1 MEYDNKTRKELI
13 AICKERG
20 IKGYSDKNRET
31 ICLLIHWSSQNTAID
46 PTLSTI
52 DTNDSDS
59 DSDSIITQTND
70 VVTKIPI
77 LISNTVQESDMDNSI
92 VITNRKYN
100 TIHEF
105 YGDFKRE
112 ETTTLNQIIQE
123 SVIDES
129 IVIKS
134 KKYKTIGDL
143 KKAGIRSMIQVTA
156 RMDWCIG
163 RDYLDKWLWDT
174 YYSKKEMLG
183 NLTMRIDNIS
193 NSICYREIMKR
204 CFNNVDILSNSKTKE
219 ILPKSTIDLITEL
232 HAISPSMLGTFI
244 DYLMRRIISELTGKL
259 FEDRRSS
266 RSGINHICKS
276 TINYE
281 EKSLSEL
288 KELCNGSD
296 VYMKHDDCGKIKW
309 TLSEMDKEEM
319 IEYLN
324 TKADNCKFSIECLNK
339 CVLPHCQHLC
349 YIKTKNILEYKTK
362 DIIVEIFI
370 TSLFHSEA
378 FGRAPQQEDFDK
390 IYERLTKDITVAD
403 ILIPALTELCDKLI
417 KDKHNIILNPALGG
431 ELDDIDS
438 SIPSDADLVI
448 DDILFD
454 IKCTK
459 TQNPILEITQ
469 LLGYSSLMMLN
480 KEYRTKINKI
490 AIINILSGKITT
502 YDIDFITKDN
512 CIKYIKVLDN
522 L

>member
-31 ICLLIHWSSQNTAID
+31 IRLLIHWASQNTVID

-59 DSDSIITQTND
+59 DSDSIITHTNN

-77 LISNTVQESDMDNSI
+77 ITSKIVQESDMDNSI

-100 TIHEF
+100 TFHEF
-105 YGDFKRE
+105 YSDVKKE
-112 ETTTLNQIIQE
+112 ESKSLIQKFQE

-156 RMDWCIG
+156 RMDGCIG

-183 NLTMRIDNIS
+183 NLTMIIHNIS

-204 CFNNVDILSNSKTKE
+204 CFNNVDILSNSTTKE
-219 ILPKSTIDLITEL
+219 ILSKTSINLITEL

-244 DYLMRRIISELTGKL
+244 DYLMRRIISELSGTL
-259 FEDRRSS
+259 FVDS
-266 RSGINHICKS
+266 RSNGAKHTCKS
-276 TINYE
+276 AINYE

-288 KELCNGSD
+288 KELCRNDG
-296 VYMKHDDCGKIKW
+296 VYTKYDDSG
-309 TLSEMDKEEM
+309 EMDKEEM
-319 IEYLN
+319 IQYLN
-324 TKADNCKFSIECLNK
+324 ETTNCKFMIK
-339 CVLPHCQHLC
+339 CMNNCMLPICQFLC
-349 YIKTKNILEYKTK
+349 YKKTKNTVEYKTK

-378 FGRAPQQEDFDK
+378 FGRAPQQEHFNK
-390 IYERLTKDITVAD
+390 IYERLTKNTTVAD
-403 ILIPALTELCDKLI
+403 ILIPALTELCDELI

-448 DDILFD
+448 DDTLFD

-459 TQNPILEITQ
+459 IQYPILEITQ

-502 YDIDFITKDN
+502 YNIDFINKDN
-512 CIKYIKVLDN
+512 CIKYIKVLTN

>member
-31 ICLLIHWSSQNTAID
+31 IRLLIHWASQNTVID

-59 DSDSIITQTND
+59 DSIIKHTNEIISEIP
-70 VVTKIPI
+70 TRTSKI
-77 LISNTVQESDMDNSI
+77 VQESK
-92 VITNRKYN
+92 RYN
-100 TIHEF
+100 TF
-105 YGDFKRE
+105 QSFVGDFKKE
-112 ETTTLNQIIQE
+112 ETNTLIQIFQE
-123 SVIDES
+123 NVIDES

-143 KKAGIRSMIQVTA
+143 KKAGIKSMIQVTA
-156 RMDWCIG
+156 RMDKCIE

-174 YYSKKEMLG
+174 YYSKKEMIG
-183 NLTMRIDNIS
+183 NLTMIIHNINS
-193 NSICYREIMKR
+193 SICYREIMKR
-204 CFNNVDILSNSKTKE
+204 CFNNIDILSNNTTKQ
-219 ILPKSTIDLITEL
+219 ILSKSTIDLITEL
-232 HAISPSMLGTFI
+232 HSISPSMLGTFI
-244 DYLMRRIISELTGKL
+244 DYLMRRIICELTCKL
-259 FEDRRSS
+259 FVDS
-266 RSGINHICKS
+266 RSNGTNHTCKS

-281 EKSLSEL
+281 KKSLSEL
-288 KELCNGSD
+288 KELCRDSD
-296 VYMKHDDCGKIKW
+296 VYTKHNDCGKIKW

-319 IEYLN
+319 IQYLN
-324 TKADNCKFSIECLNK
+324 ETTNCKFMIK
-339 CVLPHCQHLC
+339 CMNNCMLPICQFLC
-349 YIKTKNILEYKTK
+349 YKKTKNTVEYKTK

-378 FGRAPQQEDFDK
+378 FGRAPQQEHFNK
-390 IYERLTKDITVAD
+390 IYERLTKDTTVAD
-403 ILIPALTELCDKLI
+403 ILIPALTELCDELI

-448 DDILFD
+448 DDTLFD

-459 TQNPILEITQ
+459 IQYPILEITQ

-502 YDIDFITKDN
+502 YNIDFINKDN
-512 CIKYIKVLDN
+512 CIKYIKVLTN